1 MSIKKKL
8 LSLFSA
14 GAMALTA
21 FTSVNASGIT
31 DENILIR
38 DTQYD
43 SGYTYI
49 NTFYKSAY
57 YGKSAFKLTYE
68 YVNLDSDGKY
78 LDRDTNQETQINYN
92 DTFEFLVFDT
102 NWGGWNATKIGVD
115 GVDGTQTVTQPDE
128 DAVYTATIP
137 ISTIESKLAVGS
149 TVQGINFETGRIGDT
164 QVKIQSLE
172 LVNAENMTSS
182 PVEFTGSWTKGVGG
196 TLTKQSGTAGI
207 SSDSWNINITN
218 LCVYGFKNPTI
229 DVTVDY
235 GNTAPNNY
243 LQAEILSGISGKPI
257 VENYPYVN
265 RTGEVTYT
273 TEFNANLTSLSVC
286 YDGCT
291 VKSIRI
297 YDNTAGNI
305 TTSVTG
311 KTANQIAENMG
322 VAWNLGNAL
331 ECVDGAEY
339 ITVDGNQVPN
349 PNYGKV
355 DETSWGN
362 PVATKKLIQAV
373 KAQGFNTIRVPVSY
387 IDQIN
392 TDNTVNDEYLARI
405 KQVVD
410 YAYDMGMYVV
420 INMHNDGGTGVHG
433 MWLDITKTGS
443 EFEAIK
449 TKYSAVWSDIAD
461 YFKGYDQRLIFEG
474 FNELNNGSY
483 TTDPTT
489 EQLSNVNTL
498 NNAFVS
504 AVRNAGGKNTDR
516 VLIVAGY
523 NANIDY
529 TVSNFAKPNDSGT
542 ANRLMLSVHY
552 YDPYDFTLNEQ
563 GTGVWDSDTS
573 KISSQLDK
581 IAEFANREEID
592 MPVFIGEYGAID
604 KNNIS
609 ARAEYCYWLNY
620 YAAQNEDCYIVTS
633 YWDNGV
639 IGLNGTAMF
648 DRTNNVVS
656 SEEISL
662 INYIKAGYNLS
673 SIPN

>member
-1 MSIKKKL
+1 
-8 LSLFSA
+8 
-14 GAMALTA
+14 
-21 FTSVNASGIT
+21 
-31 DENILIR
+31 
-38 DTQYD
+38 
-43 SGYTYI
+43 
-49 NTFYKSAY
+49 
-57 YGKSAFKLTYE
+57 
-68 YVNLDSDGKY
+68 
-78 LDRDTNQETQINYN
+78 
-92 DTFEFLVFDT
+92 
-102 NWGGWNATKIGVD
+102 
-115 GVDGTQTVTQPDE
+115 
-128 DAVYTATIP
+128 
-137 ISTIESKLAVGS
+137 
-149 TVQGINFETGRIGDT
+149 
-164 QVKIQSLE
+164 
-172 LVNAENMTSS
+172 MTSS

-196 TLTKQSGTAGI
+196 TLTKQLGTADI

-218 LCVYGFKNPTI
+218 LCVYDFKNPTV

-286 YDGCT
+286 YDGCA
-291 VKSIRI
+291 VKTIRI

-305 TTSVTG
+305 TTSITG

-339 ITVDGNQVPN
+339 ITVDGEQVPN

-392 TDNTVNDEYLARI
+392 NDNTVNDEYLARI

-420 INMHNDGGTGVHG
+420 IDMHNDGGTGVQG

-449 TKYSAVWSDIAD
+449 TKYSTVWSDIAD
-461 YFKGYDQRLIFEG
+461 YFKDYDQRLIFEG

-483 TTDPTT
+483 STSPTP
-489 EQLSNVNTL
+489 EQLNNVKSLTQ
-498 NNAFVS
+498 AFVD
-504 AVRNAGGKNTDR
+504 AVRNKGGNSNDR
-516 VLIVAGY
+516 ILVVSDY

-529 TVSNFAKPNDSGT
+529 TVSGFSKPNDSGT

-552 YDPYDFTLNEQ
+552 YDPSDFALNEQ
-563 GTGVWDSDTS
+563 GTEEWDEDTEVIEAQFK
-573 KISSQLDK
+573 KISD
-581 IAEFANREEID
+581 FANTKN
-592 MPVFIGEYGAID
+592 MPVFIGEYGAINKSND
-604 KNNIS
+604 
-609 ARAEYCYWLNY
+609 EYRVAYIGNLNEIASSY
-620 YAAQNEDCYIVTS
+620 NIVTA
-633 YWDNGV
+633 YWDNGFTGV
-639 IGLNGTAMF
+639 YGFGLF
-648 DRTNNVVS
+648 DRITNSVTQS
-656 SEEISL
+656 GQSL
-662 INYIKAGYNLS
+662 INAINGSYQ
-673 SIPN
+673 